1 MEKFISLIGCNYSVI
16 VGFFAFVGIF
26 IEISPIQINPI
37 SSLCKWIGN
46 NINKD
51 IKEEL
56 TQTKSIIDSVQIQ
69 LGKIREQQDRLELND
84 MRSQI
89 LDFSNSSMN
98 GRRHTQ
104 EEFDHI
110 IAVYGEYEDLIKS
123 RNLTNGKVDLAIAYI
138 KDLYAECLRENSFLK

>member
-1 MEKFISLIGCNYSVI
+1 MDKIINLITCNYSVVI
-16 VGFFAFVGIF
+16 GFFVFVSIF
-26 IEISPIQINPI
+26 IEISPIQLNPL
-37 SSLCKWIGN
+37 SSLCKWN

-51 IKEEL
+51 IKDKL
-56 TQTKSIIDSVQIQ
+56 SQTKLIMDNMQSQLNKIQ
-69 LGKIREQQDRLELND
+69 EQQDRLEVND

-89 LDFSNSSMN
+89 LDFSNSAMN

-110 IAVYGEYEDLIKS
+110 ISVHTDYEKLIKS
-123 RNLTNGKVDLAIAYI
+123 RNLTNGKVELAIEYI

>member
-1 MEKFISLIGCNYSVI
+1 MDKIINLITCNYSVVI
-16 VGFFAFVGIF
+16 GCFVFVSIF
-26 IEISPIQINPI
+26 IEISPIQMNPL

-51 IKEEL
+51 IKDKL
-56 TQTKSIIDSVQIQ
+56 SQTKLIMDNMQSQLNKIQ
-69 LGKIREQQDRLELND
+69 EQQDRLEVND

-89 LDFSNSSMN
+89 LDFSNSAMN

-110 IAVYGEYEDLIKS
+110 ISVHTDYEKLIKS
-123 RNLTNGKVDLAIAYI
+123 RNLTNGKVELAIEYI